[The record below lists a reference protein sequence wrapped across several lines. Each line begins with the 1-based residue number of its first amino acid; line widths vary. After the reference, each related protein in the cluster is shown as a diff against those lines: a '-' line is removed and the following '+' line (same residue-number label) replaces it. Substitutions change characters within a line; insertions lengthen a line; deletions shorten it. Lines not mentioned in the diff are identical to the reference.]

1 MDRVIK
7 VTKCGEKEVC
17 GVNDRIS
24 IEFSPFEVIAL
35 TRIFGLLAVESKY
48 RDVNESEIHDVFLM
62 ARQIWEKMRKTRNL
76 TGVDLL
82 EFERLA
88 SVLPLRIGDPDQ
100 PLSELI
106 TCTGISGKADFV
118 SSMPRRL
125 TLTRKFSGGLCFV
138 ATYEKRARKA
148 RKRKVK

>member
-1 MDRVIK
+1 MDRLIK

-17 GVNDRIS
+17 GVDDRIS

-35 TRIFGLLAVESKY
+35 TRIFGILAVKSEH

-62 ARQIWEKMRKTRNL
+62 ARQVWEKMRESRNL

-82 EFERLA
+82 EFERVA

-100 PLSELI
+100 PLSEII
-106 TCTGISGKADFV
+106 TCTSISGKADFV

-125 TLTRKFSGGLCFV
+125 TLVRKFSGGLCFV

-148 RKRKVK
+148 RKR